1 MEDQIADGLFR
12 AMHLLFP
19 AALAGAI
26 WGGGFRFAVESKSI
40 WRTVRNG
47 LVGSVVA
54 ALALSANSEEPY
66 KTFTTTFLFTGIC
79 LMVGIASGHEARRKG
94 SPLRQLLANP
104 TE

>member
-1 MEDQIADGLFR
+1 MEDQIADGFFR

-19 AALAGAI
+19 AAFAGSI

-47 LVGSVVA
+47 MLGSIVA
-54 ALALSANSEEPY
+54 AFILSGGSDEPY
-66 KTFTTTFLFTGIC
+66 RMFTTAFLFIAIC
-79 LMVGIASGHEARRKG
+79 LMVGIASGHQARRKG
-94 SPLRQLLANP
+94 SPLRQLLAIP